1 MDTQHPLSARRLYG
15 LIGDKIH
22 DYPPF
27 FIERLER
34 RLEQFDTDS
43 AAIAGKPP
51 LKLVTPT
58 LGPGDAASGHDA
70 ARTLP
75 RGAVAVPART
85 LQGLDA
91 ILEIL
96 HAAHLA
102 KQDGD
107 PEGMLSEHLVEGLL
121 VCGRSLLKVTKEV
134 AAEPT

>member
-58 LGPGDAASGHDA
+58 SGIGDSRRRHDA

-121 VCGRSLLKVTKEV
+121 VCGRTLLKTTNED